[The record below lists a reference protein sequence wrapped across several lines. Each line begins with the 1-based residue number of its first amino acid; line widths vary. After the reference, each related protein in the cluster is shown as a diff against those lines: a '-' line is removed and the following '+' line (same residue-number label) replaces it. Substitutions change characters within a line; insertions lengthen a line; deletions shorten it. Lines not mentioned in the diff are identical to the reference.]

1 MAQGVADNALC
12 LAFKAERYS
21 RRVRSRNKNQ
31 FDLHPDHDWIDF
43 LPAGVDI
50 SLDTQRKWQQRRQ
63 LEQQHQHLTLVPMP
77 GPQPQCYT
85 VSAAAGLLAAAK
97 PVTCAIQLPSVI
109 TLGASHR

>member
-1 MAQGVADNALC
+1 MLCAWPLKQSVTHGVSGPETKISLI
-12 LAFKAERYS
+12 
-21 RRVRSRNKNQ
+21 
-31 FDLHPDHDWIDF
+31 HPDHDWIDF